1 MSSKVTFRART
12 VDSARALPI
21 YREEELPDL
30 ATLARPVPALPS
42 GMEKDEE
49 AEKHL
54 QDILAVGT
62 VDSGMVIPTPE
73 CSEIQT
79 TANSEDKLAKN
90 SAKTDLET
98 SSTVNNQYHKVS
110 LMKLVNFLP

>member
-79 TANSEDKLAKN
+79 TANSKDKLAKN

-110 LMKLVNFLP
+110 WVKLVNFIA